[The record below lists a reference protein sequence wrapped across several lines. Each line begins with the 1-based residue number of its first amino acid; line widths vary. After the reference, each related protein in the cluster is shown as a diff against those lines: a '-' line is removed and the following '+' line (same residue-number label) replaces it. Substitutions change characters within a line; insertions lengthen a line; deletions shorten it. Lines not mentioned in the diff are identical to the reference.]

1 MVRKNLEYGKKGEM
15 GRKEEKPGRGE
26 KKKQG
31 GNDEN
36 REKKREERKRLK
48 EGEAERED
56 YGGGRDGN
64 ILDCS

>member
-31 GNDEN
+31 GKDEN
-36 REKKREERKRLK
+36 REMKR
-48 EGEAERED
+48 
-56 YGGGRDGN
+56 GRGKD
-64 ILDCS
+64 